1 MGYSPMGHK
10 ESDTTEWLSTGKVVS
25 GQFTYDRIELLG
37 ILVNLSSLQS
47 LC

>member
-1 MGYSPMGHK
+1 MGYSPMGRK

-25 GQFTYDRIELLG
+25 GQFTYDIIELLG